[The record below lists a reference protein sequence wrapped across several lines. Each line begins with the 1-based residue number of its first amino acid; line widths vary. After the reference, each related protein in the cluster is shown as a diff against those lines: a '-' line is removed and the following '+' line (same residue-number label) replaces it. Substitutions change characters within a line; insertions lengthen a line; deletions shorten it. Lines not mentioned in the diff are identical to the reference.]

1 MRLPLFILSILLLCS
16 VCQAQN
22 KDTHKILVTVTDSIT
37 GERLPFALLK
47 VKSATD
53 SLFQYTDAEGAAQLE
68 LLKGKY
74 HLDINYLGYQTYHN
88 KLNLNTDTE
97 INVAMQ
103 QQSQSLSEVVIHG
116 RKRLIT
122 ISPKSIIYD
131 MSKDKAV
138 QASDLLS
145 ALKYV
150 PLINVDANDNITV
163 KGSGAYSI
171 YLNGVPYRIAQSNP
185 KEVLQSIPA
194 STISKIEVITE
205 LDGRYDAETG
215 NAILNIITTKRA
227 LNGYSLTLNGGGAT
241 QPKANFGTTLIATK
255 GNVDFSVGYNYN
267 LDGQRKQPVEV
278 KSRYGTDES
287 RQDISLDGKGNGNWQ
302 NHTIRALFSWA
313 IDSVN
318 SLYADSHGL
327 LQKTDFK
334 TSWEQLFSQR
344 QQSTHS
350 TFLNRNDNW
359 SGSVESNIMYRNL
372 FRKNKKQERF
382 AAGYRYTYNP
392 DVRNFIQ
399 QSNKGGDEANSRSKT
414 NGGMNEHTVM
424 ADWTIPFSA
433 KHQMRVGAKQIFRIG
448 DTKSSSY
455 LLNDGQWENSSPT
468 LSANPTNMKYNQN
481 ISALYSSYTASL
493 WDKLTLNASIRW
505 EYAFFKMRFPG
516 NRDYDYTT
524 RHNTFLPHISI
535 AYQPDK
541 TSRLSLS
548 YDSGIQRPG
557 ILTLNPF
564 LANYSGY
571 TGSEGNPDL
580 AYSRN
585 HYLTFNYMKYSNI
598 VFLSC
603 GLSYKRQDD
612 AIIPYSYYNR
622 DKNMLINTY
631 GNIDK
636 TDEIGANVYFNYRP
650 ISILSLMATGNIDY
664 YTMRSGNYELK
675 QNSIIYN
682 ATVMCDVFLQK
693 SWTMGLQY
701 GNYKN
706 IPSAWGK
713 SYAFSLY
720 SFYVS
725 KSFLD
730 GTLNIKAVINSPFNK
745 YYQIKDERIHT
756 DYYILQTNFATARSI
771 GINITYTIKSGKK
784 RDIKRERSL
793 QNSDQQTGIN

>member
-1 MRLPLFILSILLLCS
+1 MKIALFILPVLLFCSIS
-16 VCQAQN
+16 EAQDLN
-22 KDTHKILVTVTDSIT
+22 THKVSIIVTDSIT

-47 VKSATD
+47 VSSIAD
-53 SLFQYTDAEGAAQLE
+53 SLFRYTDTEGEVELE
-68 LLKGKY
+68 LPKGKY
-74 HLDINYLGYQTYHN
+74 NLNINYLGYRAYQN
-88 KLNLNTDTE
+88 KLYLNANTK
-97 INVAMQ
+97 ISAAMQ
-103 QQSQSLSEVVIHG
+103 QQSQNLSEVVVHG

-194 STISKIEVITE
+194 STIEKIEVITE
-205 LDGRYDAETG
+205 LDGRYDADTG
-215 NAILNIITTKRA
+215 NAIINIVTAKRA

-255 GNVDFSVGYNYN
+255 GNVDFSIGYNYN
-267 LDGQRKQPVEV
+267 LDGQRKQPVEAKNRV
-278 KSRYGTDES
+278 GTDEN
-287 RQDISLDGKGNGNWQ
+287 RQDISLDGKSNGNWQ
-302 NHTIRALFSWA
+302 NHTIRALLSWA

-334 TSWEQLFSQR
+334 TNWEQSLSQR

-372 FRKNKKQERF
+372 FRENKKQERF
-382 AAGYRYTYNP
+382 TAGYRYTYNP
-392 DVRNFIQ
+392 DIRNFIQ
-399 QSNKGGDEANSRSKT
+399 QSYSGENETNHRSKT
-414 NGGMNEHTVM
+414 DGGMNEHTVM

-433 KHQMRVGAKQIFRIG
+433 KHLMRVGAKQIFRIG
-448 DTKSSSY
+448 DTKSLSY
-455 LLNDGQWENSSPT
+455 LLSGNQWEMSAPT
-468 LSANPTNMKYNQN
+468 PGANPTDMDYNQN
-481 ISALYSSYTASL
+481 ISALYSSYTGSL
-493 WDKLTLNASIRW
+493 SDKLTLNASLRW
-505 EYAFFKMRFPG
+505 EYTFFKMQFPDNHG
-516 NRDYDYTT
+516 YDYTT
-524 RHNTFLPHISI
+524 RKNSLLPHLSV
-535 AYQPDK
+535 AYQPDN

-557 ILTLNPF
+557 ILMLNPF
-564 LANYSGY
+564 QANYSGY
-571 TGSEGNPDL
+571 TGSEGNPNL

-585 HYLTFNYMKYSNI
+585 HYVAFSYMKYSNI
-598 VFLSC
+598 LFLSC

-612 AIIPYSYYNR
+612 AIISYSHYNR
-622 DKNMLINTY
+622 DENMLINTY

-650 ISILSLMATGNIDY
+650 VSILSLMATGNVAY
-664 YTMRSGNYELK
+664 YAMRSGDYDLK

-693 SWTMGLQY
+693 NWTMGLQY

-706 IPSAWGK
+706 VPYAWGK

-730 GTLNIKAVINSPFNK
+730 GALNIKAVVNSPFNK

-756 DYYILQTNFATARSI
+756 DYYSLQTNFATARSI
-771 GINITYTIKSGKK
+771 GINISYTIKSGKK
-784 RDIKRERSL
+784 RDIKRDRSL
-793 QNSDQQTGIN
+793 QNTDQQTGIN